1 MLNRIGLAV
10 ATALLT
16 TTAAWAGPQFESV
29 RATCGVINCSGMT
42 LRGIHQNSE
51 PFIIQVY
58 ARAGECLRLDVSEQT
73 ADLVMA
79 VLAPSVNF
87 GAVVDDRDVGDF
99 RPLVFVDPVPQTG
112 WYTVAISYWE
122 YDTVV
127 ARFELEYG
135 RYPGGNENC
144 VAPPAAANAQLPLLG
159 SPTAKPMGA
168 KVGTDVGARQED

>member
-1 MLNRIGLAV
+1 
-10 ATALLT
+10 
-16 TTAAWAGPQFESV
+16 
-29 RATCGVINCSGMT
+29 VINCSGMT

-112 WYTVAISYWE
+112 WYTVAISYFD

-135 RYPGGNENC
+135 RYPTGNENC
-144 VAPPAAANAQLPLLG
+144 VPPPATAANSQLEQLG
-159 SPTAKPMGA
+159 RPSGKAIGSKI
-168 KVGTDVGARQED
+168 GTDTGAGQPD